1 MKVEKLIIGNTY
13 YIPHGT
19 WNYKKGVLI
28 GILDSKGV
36 LLKDTKI
43 RCFGVL

>member
-1 MKVEKLIIGNTY
+1 MKIEKLHIGNTY

-28 GILDSKGV
+28 KILDDGRV
-36 LLKDTKI
+36 LYGSRNKKI
-43 RCFGVL
+43 V